1 MTVDGTHKTFLDLP
15 RPGDASS
22 AGFAWMDD
30 KEMVRERLS
39 AAGVPTAR
47 GGIVTSIAQARA
59 LFERLRPPIITN
71 PEIGSRSRHT
81 TTHIHTEEELIQG
94 SEKAAV
100 LSPWVIVEEEEV
112 GFVYRGT
119 VVGGKLVAVLRR
131 EPPMVIADGIQTVAE
146 LIESENKNPRRDGT
160 IFHRIEIDDEAHAE
174 LIRQGVTLESVPE
187 KGIVVTLSQK
197 ATRGIGGG
205 TTDMTDVIHA
215 DNRTMLEAAAAVVND
230 PLIGIDFIIPDVT
243 KSWREQERSGII
255 ECNSMP
261 FIDLHHYP
269 LVGSP
274 RNVAGALWDIVISDT
289 GSSIV

>member
-1 MTVDGTHKTFLDLP
+1 M
-15 RPGDASS
+15 
-22 AGFAWMDD
+22 
-30 KEMVRERLS
+30 
-39 AAGVPTAR
+39 
-47 GGIVTSIAQARA
+47 
-59 LFERLRPPIITN
+59 
-71 PEIGSRSRHT
+71 
-81 TTHIHTEEELIQG
+81 
-94 SEKAAV
+94 
-100 LSPWVIVEEEEV
+100 
-112 GFVYRGT
+112 
-119 VVGGKLVAVLRR
+119 
-131 EPPMVIADGIQTVAE
+131 
-146 LIESENKNPRRDGT
+146 
-160 IFHRIEIDDEAHAE
+160 
-174 LIRQGVTLESVPE
+174 PE